1 MGNSNDGER
10 AAEEWS
16 PEELST
22 ERGLRLTADPYRR
35 SLLRILFASEEE
47 RLSFEELAGRIE
59 ARTADASSEEV
70 ATVLRHT
77 HIPKLTANDVVEFDP
92 ETGTVALSEGAA
104 GLEALLDFVDRDA

>member
-22 ERGLRLTADPYRR
+22 EQGLRLAADPYRR
-35 SLLRILFASEEE
+35 SLPRILFASEED

-59 ARTADASSEEV
+59 ERTADASFEEV

-77 HIPKLTANDVVEFDP
+77 HIPKLAANDVLEFNP
-92 ETGTVALSEGAA
+92 ETETVALLEGAA
-104 GLEALLDFVDRDA
+104 GLEALLNFVDRDA